1 MNHHTEATVSVY
13 GLNMGLQLALEE
25 GLENRYARHLRI
37 HQALNAGLT
46 ALGLHIFNEGDHE
59 MPMVTCVEIP
69 ASLGDGEAFKA
80 MLLKEFG
87 VEISSSFGS
96 LHGKIWRIGTMGYV
110 VEKNQH
116 GQLYRLAGSG
126 VAHCWSQC

>member
-1 MNHHTEATVSVY
+1 
-13 GLNMGLQLALEE
+13 
-25 GLENRYARHLRI
+25 
-37 HQALNAGLT
+37 
-46 ALGLHIFNEGDHE
+46 

-69 ASLGDGEAFKA
+69 ASLGDGEFFKA

-110 VEKNQH
+110 VEKTNMVNFIALLAAALLTAGVNVDTKAGLAAFNQV
-116 GQLYRLAGSG
+116 YSD
-126 VAHCWSQC
+126 